1 MKVKFL
7 PQNVEHEIPS
17 NQSVLDLANEHGIYI
32 KSVCRGL
39 PSCAECRVRVVQ
51 GEHNVVPPSAKEL
64 NLIGTAY
71 FVDQRRLSCQLKC
84 FGDITV
90 DMTEQ
95 NEKQNQTVKRA
106 RGSITREADESQA
119 RTGNFIHE
127 APKVTQAPQQT
138 ELVKR
143 EDEKRRLAEAALTKE
158 EQRRELERIRARHRR
173 GPTTAAQDEDNE

>member
-1 MKVKFL
+1 MKVKFV
-7 PQNVEHEIPS
+7 PQDLEFEIGP
-17 NQSVLDLANEHGIYI
+17 NKSVLDLANEHGIYI

-39 PSCAECRVRVVQ
+39 PSCAECRVRIIQ

-95 NEKQNQTVKRA
+95 NEKQNQTVKRP
-106 RGSITREADESQA
+106 RGNVTKEADQSQA
-119 RTGNFIHE
+119 RTGNFIFE
-127 APKVTQAPQQT
+127 DPQQS
-138 ELVKR
+138 ERMKR
-143 EDEKRRLAEAALTKE
+143 EDEKRRLAEAALLKE

-173 GPTTAAQDEDNE
+173 GPEQKQDEED

>member
-1 MKVKFL
+1 MKVKFV
-7 PQNVEHEIPS
+7 PQNIEFEIAP
-17 NQSVLDLANEHGIYI
+17 NKSVLDLANEHGVYI

-39 PSCAECRVRVVQ
+39 PSCAECRVKVVE

-95 NEKQNQTVKRA
+95 NEKQNQTVKRP
-106 RGSITREADESQA
+106 RGSVTKEADQSQA
-119 RTGNFIHE
+119 RTGNFIFE
-127 APKVTQAPQQT
+127 DPQQS
-138 ELVKR
+138 ERMKR
-143 EDEKRRLAEAALTKE
+143 EDEKRRQAEAALLKE
-158 EQRRELERIRARHRR
+158 EQRRELERIRARHRK
-173 GPTTAAQDEDNE
+173 GPEQSATEDDE

>member
-1 MKVKFL
+1 MKVKFV
-7 PQNVEHEIPS
+7 PQNIEFEIPP
-17 NQSVLDLANEHGIYI
+17 NKSVLDLANEHGIYI

-39 PSCAECRVRVVQ
+39 PSCAECRVRVVE

-95 NEKQNQTVKRA
+95 NEKQGSTVKRA
-106 RGSITREADESQA
+106 RGNVTRDADESQA
-119 RTGNFIHE
+119 RTGNFIFE
-127 APKVTQAPQQT
+127 EPKLTDVQQSDRM
-138 ELVKR
+138 KR

-158 EQRRELERIRARHRR
+158 EQRRELERIRARRR
-173 GPTTAAQDEDNE
+173 APAQKPQEDDES

>member
-1 MKVKFL
+1 MKVKFV
-7 PQNVEHEIPS
+7 PQNLEFDIGP
-17 NQSVLDLANEHGIYI
+17 NKSVLDLANEHGIYI

-71 FVDQRRLSCQLKC
+71 FIDQRRLSCQLKC

-95 NEKQNQTVKRA
+95 NEKQNQTVKRP
-106 RGSITREADESQA
+106 RGSVTKDADQSAA
-119 RTGNFIHE
+119 RTGNFIFE
-127 APKVTQAPQQT
+127 APQQT
-138 ELVKR
+138 EHMKR
-143 EDEKRRLAEAALTKE
+143 EDEKRLRAEAELLKE
-158 EQRRELERIRARHRR
+158 EQRRELERIRARHRK
-173 GPTTAAQDEDNE
+173 GPDQKTADDED